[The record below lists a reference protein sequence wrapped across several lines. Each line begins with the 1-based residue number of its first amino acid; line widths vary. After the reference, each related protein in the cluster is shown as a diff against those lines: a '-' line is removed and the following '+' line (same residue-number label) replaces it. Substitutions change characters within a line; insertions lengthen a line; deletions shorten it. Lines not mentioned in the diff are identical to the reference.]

1 MLTRSLHH
9 IRDNAVA
16 YLALFVALGG
26 TSYAALSLPAGSV
39 GGKQLR
45 NHSID
50 PVKFNPRYIN
60 GSVRAW
66 AEVNANGRVI
76 AGRGQ
81 PRVTVRRG
89 SGAQGTYLVRWRI
102 SASRNCLALGGV
114 MPLSVGSGF
123 ADTVLEAAKPP
134 GAVFVVTYNA
144 QGQQLPEPFYTALIC

>member
-1 MLTRSLHH
+1 MLTRPMHH
-9 IRDNAVA
+9 IRANAVA

-76 AGRGQ
+76 AGRGG

-89 SGAQGTYLVRWRI
+89 SGAQGTFAVQWRVRPFGK
-102 SASRNCLALGGV
+102 CLPIAGV
-114 MPLSVGSGF
+114 DGTSLSPGF
-123 ADTVLEAAKPP
+123 ADAELD
-134 GAVFVVTYNA
+134 GGSRIIVFVYGV
-144 QGQQLPEPFYTALIC
+144 QGQPMRLPFYSAVIC